1 MFSPPAGPAWRGHLI
16 ALLAGAIT
24 PFSLAPYNI
33 WPLALL
39 GAGLL
44 SLVLQ
49 GLNARASIARA
60 AVFGLGLFGTG
71 ASWVFVSIHDY
82 GNSSLPL
89 ALALTLLFVAAMA
102 LIFALPFYAYGR
114 WFSQRPLGMLAAF
127 PALWVLGEWLRSWFL
142 TGFPW
147 LYLGYGHLDTP
158 LAGWAPVGGVFAL
171 SLVCVFTA
179 AVLAQLVDG
188 GWRQRHTQFALAL
201 TATLWLGGWGLQQQS
216 WTQPQGDKLRVGLVQ
231 PNIPQEMKWRP
242 DFREPTLARLRTM
255 SAPLWDHDWV
265 IWSEAAIPMLYHHAG
280 TFLSEMHERA
290 ATTNTAL
297 ITGILYDD
305 FHERRYYNSVLG
317 LGTALGI
324 YHKQRL
330 VPFGEYVPLES
341 WLRGLIAFFDLP
353 TSIISTGP
361 EQQRPLQIGNL
372 FLSPSICYEVVYP
385 DLVARGATAAHVLLT
400 ISNDAWFGDSIGP
413 LQHMEMA
420 QMRSLETGRYM
431 IRATNNGVSGIVAP
445 NGQMTQQT
453 DQFQQQTLSAE
464 IQPMQGRTPFMS
476 WGSWPVVGCA
486 GLLLTL
492 ALVYHPSR
500 AQHSRHR
507 RSQTA

>member
-1 MFSPPAGPAWRGHLI
+1 MFSPAAGPAWRGHLI
-16 ALLAGAIT
+16 ALLAGAST
-24 PFSLAPYNI
+24 PLSLAPFNF
-33 WPLALL
+33 WPLALI
-39 GAGLL
+39 GIGLL
-44 SLVLQ
+44 SLLLQ
-49 GLNARASIARA
+49 GLSARASLVRA
-60 AVFGLGLFGTG
+60 AIFGLGLFGTG

-89 ALALTLLFVAAMA
+89 ALVLTLIFVAALS
-102 LIFALPFYAYGR
+102 LIFALPFYAHGR
-114 WFSQRPLGMLAAF
+114 WFSHRPLAALAAF

-171 SLVCVFTA
+171 SLVCALTA
-179 AVLAQLVDG
+179 AALAQALCG
-188 GWRQRHTQFALAL
+188 GWRQGYTLCALAL
-201 TATLWLGGWGLQQQS
+201 VAALWLGGWGLQQQN
-216 WTQPQGDKLRVGLVQ
+216 WTQPQGDKLQVGLVQ

-242 DFREPTLARLRTM
+242 DFRQPTLDRLRAM
-255 SAPLWDHDWV
+255 SEPLWDHDWV
-265 IWSEAAIPMLYHHAG
+265 IWSEAAVPMLYHHAG
-280 TFLSEMHERA
+280 AFLSEMQEQA

-305 FHERRYYNSVLG
+305 YQKRQYYNSVLG

-353 TSIISTGP
+353 TSVISTGP
-361 EQQRPLQIGNL
+361 KQQRPLQIGNL

-385 DLVARGATAAHVLLT
+385 DLVAEGATAAHVLLT

-420 QMRSLETGRYM
+420 QMRALETGRYM

-445 NGQMTQQT
+445 DGRLLQQT
-453 DQFQQQTLSAE
+453 DQFKQQTLSAE
-464 IQPMQGRTPFMS
+464 IQPMKGSTPFMN
-476 WGSWPVVGCA
+476 WGSWPVVGCT
-486 GLLLTL
+486 GLLLLL
-492 ALVYHPSR
+492 ALVYQP
-500 AQHSRHR
+500 APAKHSRQR